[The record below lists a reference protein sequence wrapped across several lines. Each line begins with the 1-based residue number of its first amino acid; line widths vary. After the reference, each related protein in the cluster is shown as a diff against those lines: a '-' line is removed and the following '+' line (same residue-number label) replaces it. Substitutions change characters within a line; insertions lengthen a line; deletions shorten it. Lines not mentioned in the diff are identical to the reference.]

1 MRTGRAVMWGSFG
14 LIAWA
19 YAGYPVAAG
28 LAGRLHRY
36 AARRDEAYAPDVTL
50 VVAAH
55 NEEAEI
61 GETLERALDLDYPGR
76 LDIVVTSDGSTDATA
91 ETVKRFATRGVRLL
105 ELPRGGKVAAQNA
118 AVAESP
124 ADVLAFSDANAR
136 WDPDALRL
144 LAQNL
149 ADPEVG
155 YVCGRLVL
163 DGANGA
169 ENLEGLY
176 WRFELWL
183 RGSES
188 AAGSIT
194 GGNGAIYAVRRS
206 AYLPLTAA
214 QSHDLGL
221 PFRLR
226 RRGLRSVYEPRAR
239 AVEHALPRTEDE
251 WPRKVRMLSR
261 AWGEIVSGDLLDP
274 RGQPPGYY
282 AALISHRA
290 LRYAAGPLHLVLAAA
305 SLRLAHRDGGARFL
319 LSLQLSGL
327 GFALLGRR
335 FPRIPLAGAAWYYVV
350 VNAASVAGLARALS
364 GGSDTIWEPERR

>member
-1 MRTGRAVMWGSFG
+1 MRAARAAMWGSFG

-19 YAGYPVAAG
+19 YAGYPVAAA

-36 AARRDEAYAPDVTL
+36 TAQTDESYAPDVTL

-55 NEEAEI
+55 NEEAAI
-61 GETLERALDLDYPGR
+61 AETLERALDLDYPGR
-76 LDIVVTSDGSTDATA
+76 LDIVVASDGSTDSTD
-91 ETVKRFATRGVRLL
+91 ETVNRFANRGVRLL
-105 ELPRGGKVAAQNA
+105 ELPRGGKVEAQNA
-118 AVAESP
+118 AVAEASSEI
-124 ADVLAFSDANAR
+124 VAFADANAR
-136 WDPDALRL
+136 WEPDALRL
-144 LAQNL
+144 LAENL
-149 ADPEVG
+149 ADSDVG

-163 DGANGA
+163 DSANGS
-169 ENLEGLY
+169 ENLEGMY

-183 RGSES
+183 RGAES

-206 AYLPLTAA
+206 AYLPLKAA

-226 RRGLRSVYEPRAR
+226 RRGLRSVYEPRAL
-239 AVEHALPRTEDE
+239 AVEEALPRTEDE

-261 AWGEIVSGDLLDP
+261 AWAEVVSGEVLDP

-282 AALISHRA
+282 AALLSHRV
-290 LRYAAGPLHLVLAAA
+290 LRYAAGPLHLALAVA
-305 SLRLAHRDGGARFL
+305 SLRLAHRDRGARL
-319 LSLQLSGL
+319 LLGLQLGGL
-327 GFALLGRR
+327 ALAVRGRGSSTSR
-335 FPRIPLAGAAWYYVV
+335 LAGAAWYYVV

-364 GGSDTIWEPERR
+364 GGGDTIWAPERR